1 MAKPSGLL
9 ELAEKAMRQGLIQ
22 AGGVGK
28 SSFQAQDCNFPLWVW
43 MMSYWCKKNGCLSLL
58 LIGRLMMVK
67 DPATHAAGL

>member
-28 SSFQAQDCNFPLWVW
+28 SSFQAQDCDFPL
-43 MMSYWCKKNGCLSLL
+43 
-58 LIGRLMMVK
+58 
-67 DPATHAAGL
+67 